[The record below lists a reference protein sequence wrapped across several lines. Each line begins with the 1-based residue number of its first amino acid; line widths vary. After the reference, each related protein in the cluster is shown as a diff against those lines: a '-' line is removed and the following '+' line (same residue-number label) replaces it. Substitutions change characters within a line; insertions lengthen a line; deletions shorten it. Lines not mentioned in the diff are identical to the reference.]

1 MRQDTKEN
9 GRLTTRGKAIKRNR
23 MPVSP
28 SRDCR
33 SGLPATHGFYVSINH
48 RLRIPT
54 TRANRSATE
63 ELHTGIGKLA
73 QQILHFLKT

>member
-1 MRQDTKEN
+1 MLV
-9 GRLTTRGKAIKRNR
+9 G
-23 MPVSP
+23 P

-33 SGLPATHGFYVSINH
+33 SGLPATHGFYVSINR

-54 TRANRSATE
+54 PRANRSATE